1 MQNLILNKDA
11 YENPSEKY
19 HTPNETQ
26 LFKWILVCPSS
37 PHFLF
42 CQIFLGSFLTTNNAH
57 EKQRDKSYSLPSYS
71 LPKNRGVLPNSSKLA
86 GWPDDVLCKRHF
98 KGRSCSWKSCA
109 WVYAFMKESCAA
121 AQRVECYFLQVLYD
135 SQAQLSLFFFFL
147 EYCQLYL
154 RAALKRPLPYSI
166 GLITYKCSLQF
177 PSSSKLHS
185 QTLQSREALSIS
197 PFTSIPHTPPLESVH
212 WIMVKCFHQ
221 SYKANPDL

>member
-1 MQNLILNKDA
+1 MRSSVIRVIHFRVIHFRRTGVYCQTLQNWLGDLMMSYANAILKEEA
-11 YENPSEKY
+11 
-19 HTPNETQ
+19 
-26 LFKWILVCPSS
+26 V
-37 PHFLF
+37 
-42 CQIFLGSFLTTNNAH
+42 LGSLVPGCMH
-57 EKQRDKSYSLPSYS
+57 L
-71 LPKNRGVLPNSSKLA
+71 
-86 GWPDDVLCKRHF
+86 
-98 KGRSCSWKSCA
+98 WKSP
-109 WVYAFMKESCAA
+109 VQQHKELNATSC
-121 AQRVECYFLQVLYD
+121 RFSMILK
-135 SQAQLSLFFFFL
+135 LSYLCFFFFL

-166 GLITYKCSLQF
+166 GLITYKCSLQL